1 MHIETQHADDVD
13 FSKYKTWNW
22 LPEGDTKETDVR
34 LSDPLVVARIRRAI
48 ETELMTQG
56 FRRDAASPDFIVKY
70 HAALEDHMSESAVD
84 NAYESAQ
91 YERYDQNWTYQY
103 ATAWQQGTLLID
115 ILDAQS
121 NELVW
126 RGSAQAEIDTSAP
139 DDEKDKRVDE
149 AVHKMLKEFPP
160 E

>member
-22 LPEGDTKETDVR
+22 LPEGAARETDVR
-34 LSDPLVVARIRRAI
+34 LSDPVVVARIRRAI
-48 ETELMTQG
+48 ETELMMQG
-56 FRRDAASPDFIVKY
+56 FRRDAASPDFVVKY
-70 HAALEDHMSESAVD
+70 HTALEDHMSESAVD

-126 RGSAQAEIDTSAP
+126 RGSAQAEIDTNAP

-160 E
+160 K